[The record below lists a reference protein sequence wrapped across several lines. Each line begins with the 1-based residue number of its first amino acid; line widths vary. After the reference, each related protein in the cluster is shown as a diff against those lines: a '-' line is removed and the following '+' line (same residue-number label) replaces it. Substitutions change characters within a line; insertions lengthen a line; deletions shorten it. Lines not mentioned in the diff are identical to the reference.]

1 MNPDP
6 STPPPNHSIR
16 TDLLPRPGT
25 RWCEYEKRAL
35 EIRRLIP
42 LRPEQPLD
50 PFQLAN
56 LLQFQILR
64 LSELDQL
71 PADLRQPL
79 SDAKLWSGAALRLPN
94 QGSVLILLN
103 DSQSPRR
110 LRATLME
117 EICHLLLGHPPSRL
131 TPEQP
136 TGRTFARHVEE
147 EAYAIGAA
155 ALVPFAGL
163 RQLIPRHPSIEA
175 LADHF
180 IVSRALL
187 RYRLTVLQLR
197 HFLPSCCRVETI

>member
-1 MNPDP
+1 MTPDS
-6 STPPPNHSIR
+6 STPIPA
-16 TDLLPRPGT
+16 DLLPRPGT

-35 EIRRLIP
+35 EIRRLVS
-42 LRPEQPLD
+42 LRSDQPLD
-50 PFQLAN
+50 PFRLAD

-64 LSELDQL
+64 LSELEQL
-71 PADLRQPL
+71 PETLRQPL
-79 SDAKLWSGAALRLPN
+79 RDPKLWSGAALRLPN
-94 QGSVLILLN
+94 QGSILILLN

-136 TGRTFARHVEE
+136 TGRTFTRHIEE

-155 ALVPFAGL
+155 ALVPYAGL
-163 RQLIPRHPSIEA
+163 RQLLPRHPSVVA

-187 RYRLTVLQLR
+187 RYRLTVLQLLD
-197 HFLPSCCRVETI
+197 FLPTS

>member
-1 MNPDP
+1 MTPDSSP
-6 STPPPNHSIR
+6 SPPSPLSHPIPA
-16 TDLLPRPGT
+16 DLLPRPGT

-42 LRPEQPLD
+42 LRPDQPLD

-71 PADLRQPL
+71 PADLRQLL
-79 SDAKLWSGAALRLPN
+79 SDANLWSGAAICLPN

-117 EICHLLLGHPPSRL
+117 EISHLLLGHPPSRL
-131 TPEQP
+131 TPEEP
-136 TGRTFARHVEE
+136 IGRTFARHVEE

-155 ALVPFAGL
+155 ALVPYAGL
-163 RQLIPRHPSIEA
+163 RQLLPRHPTIEA

-187 RYRLTVLQLR
+187 RYRLTVLQLLR
-197 HFLPSCCRVETI
+197 FLPPS

>member
-1 MNPDP
+1 MIPNSSPPIP
-6 STPPPNHSIR
+6 SQA
-16 TDLLPRPGT
+16 DLLPRPGT

-35 EIRRLIP
+35 EIRRLVS
-42 LRPEQPLD
+42 LRPDQPLD
-50 PFQLAN
+50 PFHLAN

-71 PADLRQPL
+71 PADLRHSLRDP
-79 SDAKLWSGAALRLPN
+79 KLWSGAALRLPD

-103 DSQSPRR
+103 DCQSPRR

-136 TGRTFARHVEE
+136 SGRTFARHIEE

-155 ALVPFAGL
+155 ALVPYAGL
-163 RQLIPRHPSIEA
+163 RQLIPRHPSIEL
-175 LADHF
+175 LANHF
-180 IVSRALL
+180 FVSRALL
-187 RYRLTVLQLR
+187 RYRLTVLQLLD
-197 HFLPSCCRVETI
+197 FLPST